1 MIISR
6 IKKVISI
13 MLTLAMCFTYLPVGY
28 DVVHAEEETQDEGNN
43 VIEGTTYTYIPDL
56 PDGTNS
62 QRLSGSKCYLDDTR
76 YFWVN
81 ADKSSE
87 MDAVDII
94 KKDREYNFYMEDG
107 TIGYYPYMLKVG
119 SKMTDGR
126 LNFTVSEGKYC
137 KLVSYLYVQN
147 GTYIGYAVY
156 RASDDSLVEG
166 SERYVYDDDWK
177 YNAVYNLEPGD
188 YYIAKNGDYDASL
201 NFFRID
207 AVETDKPVEV
217 NTERKDWNDV
227 QKPQITDCYSY
238 DDYIYV
244 RYDMPMGTDGADYI
258 EATLIDSDGNEYMTR
273 RSAMPAYR
281 RLLSFVVN
289 RSDEYTCTIKA
300 VRYTGEEKEG
310 DSLVYNY
317 SYPLAQPK
325 PFIAYNIGDGVVKIE
340 YSEVKEAYSY
350 TVEYKGTSDSEWS
363 IGAVSNSG
371 EAVVYGLD
379 VGKEYEFRI
388 IAHRKGKSSSSSSR
402 YENIK
407 ITVSDEA
414 GAGWVRESL
423 AGNYATP
430 NYSYV
435 DGDLNKDNT
444 VTLYSE
450 AGKIARNGA
459 DGIVSTYTKIKASS
473 NFSISAHIN
482 VLYWSN
488 KSDQN
493 GFGIYVSDQNYE
505 LTKGWNNALQ
515 LGAMRVTNATEQEP
529 AFDYRMGIGYTYK
542 YGCDPDDLSALMND
556 TAIDSKINLS
566 TLGMYKEQKV
576 LEERDQYKNC
586 NYVIGNVNE
595 SSIGA
600 GYTKGDITEFDIK
613 LQKTGNVY
621 TMTYTSA
628 DGTYSNTKSV
638 DVGNAFTA
646 LDKDYIYVGLFAGRK
661 STHVRFSD
669 VKFEINDDADYS
681 RVDEAIKKAEC
692 LDRIQYDGFD
702 QVDEII
708 KSIERGLKSDCQ
720 GKVLIMAKKLNDAIN
735 SLRLKEKVIDGEDG
749 TKTTINSTDTI
760 KGGEKIEVTGN
771 KEESYVSIK
780 SEPGENAVESE
791 IKAGSEQE
799 LIDSVLTDDEKS
811 QVENGESVSISLKVE
826 NSSVSKEETKK
837 IEKEIKKTESD
848 SNKKIGAFL
857 DISIEKTVGKKLLGT
872 RELNSEIELSIDVP
886 TSLADNIKEDGKTYK
901 VARNHEG
908 IVDLIDAV
916 YNASTNKLTFK
927 TDRFS
932 TYALLYEPVET
943 PVFMSNSLTLGDE
956 IGVNFYVEVPDS
968 IKEGSSMTFN
978 VSGIDG
984 KTETVNIADAILADE
999 SQHKYKFT
1007 VGVNAIQM
1015 ADTITAIFNYN
1026 GTDTIVQ
1033 EYSVK
1038 DYVEIAM
1045 KKLTDED
1052 AKNLIEKMADYG
1064 YYSQKCF
1071 SELRGW
1077 QFGVDHKEMIHFSD
1091 SIDTDRDVSM
1101 YASRQEGS
1109 INGITRISQ
1118 SLRLDAKTEIVNRIY
1133 VDSTY
1138 IGIPTVKVTDTY
1150 GNNVVV
1156 DVVKDDL
1163 ALLKSGEV
1171 AAYKI
1176 IIRGINAHM
1185 LGNEYKV
1192 TIDEN
1197 LDIYESVN
1205 SYINQVLT
1213 NSQVSDN
1220 LKDACVALLDY
1231 YEAAKVYKNK

>member
-13 MLTLAMCFTYLPVGY
+13 MLALAMCFTYLPVGY

-62 QRLSGSKCYLDDTR
+62 QRLSGSKCYLDNNK
-76 YFWVN
+76 YFWLDAESDT
-81 ADKSSE
+81 AD
-87 MDAVDII
+87 ITQ
-94 KKDREYNFYMEDG
+94 KDRSLEFYMEDG
-107 TIGYYPYMLKVG
+107 SEEYYRNMLKMG
-119 SKMTDGR
+119 SKTSNPK
-126 LNFTVSEGKYC
+126 LNFTVSPDKYC
-137 KLVSYLYVQN
+137 KLTTYLYVQN
-147 GTYIGYAVY
+147 GTYIGYGIY
-156 RASDDSLVEG
+156 RASDDSFVEG
-166 SERYVYDDDWK
+166 SERYVYDTDLK
-177 YNAVYNLEPGD
+177 YNVVYNLEPGD
-188 YYIAKNGDYDASL
+188 YYIARTGDYDATM

-207 AVETDKPVEV
+207 AVETDSPVNIDTTRKPWDEVENPHV
-217 NTERKDWNDV
+217 SS
-227 QKPQITDCYSY
+227 CYY
-238 DDYIYV
+238 YNEYIYV
-244 RYDMPMGTDGADYI
+244 VYDMDIGLDGADYI

-273 RSAMPAYR
+273 RSAMPTGQS
-281 RLLSFVVN
+281 RLLTFKAD
-289 RSDEYTCTIKA
+289 RSDEYTCMIKA
-300 VRYTGEEKEG
+300 KRYTGEEKENT
-310 DSLVYNY
+310 S
-317 SYPLAQPK
+317 SYPFEYVYPLMPPK
-325 PFIAYNIGDGVVKIE
+325 PFIAYNIGDGVVKVE
-340 YSEVKEAYSY
+340 YSEVREAYSY
-350 TVEYKGTSDSEWS
+350 TVEYKETSDSDWN
-363 IGAVSNSG
+363 IGAVSNNG
-371 EAVVYGLD
+371 EAVIYGLD
-379 VGKEYEFRI
+379 VDKEYEFRI
-388 IAHRKGKSSSSSSR
+388 IAHRKGESIRSDEHVAGEGG
-402 YENIK
+402 YENAK
-407 ITVSDEA
+407 VTVTEEA
-414 GAGWVRESL
+414 GASWVRESI
-423 AGNYATP
+423 AGNYSTP
-430 NYSYV
+430 NNSYV
-435 DGDLNKDNT
+435 DGDLNKDNS

-450 AGKIARNGA
+450 EGKISRNGA
-459 DGIVSTYTKIKASS
+459 DGIVSTYTKIKATSD
-473 NFSISAHIN
+473 FSISAHAN

-493 GFGIYVSDQNYE
+493 GFGIFVSDQNYE
-505 LTKGWNNALQ
+505 LTSGWNNALQ
-515 LGAMRVTNATEQEP
+515 LGAMRISNATAQEK
-529 AFDYRMGIGYTYK
+529 ARDYRLGIGYTYK
-542 YGCDPDDLSALMND
+542 FGCTEENIEILRQDNK
-556 TAIDSKINLS
+556 TNLLL
-566 TLGMYKEQKV
+566 LGMDKLQKV
-576 LEERDQYKNC
+576 MEEREQYQNC
-586 NYVIGNVNE
+586 DYMIGNVNE
-595 SSIGA
+595 SSISS

-760 KGGEKIEVTGN
+760 KGGEKIEVTGD

-908 IVDLIDAV
+908 IVDLLDAV

-1071 SELRGW
+1071 SELQGW

-1091 SIDTDRDVSM
+1091 SVDTDRDVSM

-1150 GNNVVV
+1150 GNNVVI

-1213 NSQVSDN
+1213 NSQMSDN